1 MPWQSPPDSQGCAGN
16 NKENA
21 HYSKYQPMT
30 QHQNPKPNLPNNS
43 SPPSSQAGRG
53 LGGGVPVPWQ
63 SQPELWEKLKPLAR
77 QMRCEPTPAEKLLWQ
92 KLRQKQLLGFKFR
105 RQHAIDRFI
114 VDFSC
119 AEARLV
125 VEVDGG
131 IHDYT
136 QKEDAIR
143 QEFLESLGLRVVRFR
158 NEDVLEGIEGVLEG
172 IAVWLH
178 R

>member
-1 MPWQSPPDSQGCAGN
+1 MPWQSP
-16 NKENA
+16 
-21 HYSKYQPMT
+21 
-30 QHQNPKPNLPNNS
+30 
-43 SPPSSQAGRG
+43 
-53 LGGGVPVPWQ
+53 
-63 SQPELWEKLKPLAR
+63 PELWEKLKPLAR
-77 QMRCEPTPAEKLLWQ
+77 QMRCEPTPSEKRLWQ

-105 RQHAIDRFI
+105 RQQAIDRFI
-114 VDFSC
+114 VDFYC

-136 QKEDAIR
+136 QEEDAIR

-158 NEDVLEGIEGVLEG
+158 NEDVLEEIEGVLEG